1 MSGDPAAVAGKPEDV
16 LDFWFAEG
24 MAARW
29 FKADEAFDQEVRQLL
44 LPLHEQAAEGR
55 LDHWQESAPGA
66 LALVILLDQVPRN
79 MFRGEPRAF
88 ATDAQALAVTK
99 RALAKGFD
107 QELRQVERVFL
118 YLPLEHCE
126 DLADQE
132 LCVQLTSALDENP
145 EWGDY
150 ARRHRDV
157 IARFGRFPHRN
168 AVLGRET
175 TPEEAVFLQEPGSS
189 F

>member
-1 MSGDPAAVAGKPEDV
+1 MTMPAAELV

-24 MAARW
+24 MNERW
-29 FKADEAFDQEVRQLL
+29 FKSDEAFDREVRLAL
-44 LPLHEQAAEGR
+44 NALYTQAAAGQLNGWR
-55 LDHWQESAPGA
+55 ESARGA

-79 MFRGEPRAF
+79 LFRGDPRAF
-88 ATDAQALAVTK
+88 ATDVQALAVTK
-99 RALAKGFD
+99 SALAKGFD
-107 QELRQVERVFL
+107 RELQQVERMFL

-145 EWGDY
+145 DWCDY
-150 ARRHRDV
+150 ARRHRDIV
-157 IARFGRFPHRN
+157 ARFGRFPHRN
-168 AVLGRET
+168 AVLGRES
-175 TPEEAVFLQEPGSS
+175 TPEEAAFLTEPGSS